1 MAARDDTLLTDDD
14 REQARSR
21 FSQWTIGD
29 TEMRRS
35 YDASSFL
42 AGIDIVRRVAEAAEE
57 RDHHPD
63 IDIRWRTVTFTLST
77 HSAGGLTGKDT
88 DLAQVIDG
96 EIAADVP
103 ATGT

>member
-1 MAARDDTLLTDDD
+1 MAARDDTLLSDDE

-21 FSQWTIGD
+21 FPEWTVED
-29 TEMRRS
+29 AEMRRS

-42 AGIDIVRRVAEAAEE
+42 AGIDLVRRVAEAAEE

-63 IDIRWRTVTFTLST
+63 IDIRWRTVSFTLAT

-88 DLAQVIDG
+88 DLAEVIER
-96 EIAADVP
+96 EIAADTP
-103 ATGT
+103 ATET

>member
-1 MAARDDTLLTDDD
+1 MAARDDTLLTDDE
-14 REQARSR
+14 REEARSR
-21 FSQWTIGD
+21 FSGWTIGD
-29 TEMRRS
+29 AEMRRS

-42 AGIDIVRRVAEAAEE
+42 AGIDVVRRVAEAAED

-63 IDIRWRTVTFTLST
+63 IDIRWRTITFTLAT

-88 DLAQVIDG
+88 GLAEVIDR
-96 EIAADVP
+96 EIAADTP